1 MKKLN
6 HQLSFRD
13 ERRENPQAP
22 RRLFLRQAGA
32 LSLWGAVPAWAQPE
46 AQQSPAAPQPEPLRL
61 GCEAALVN
69 SGLVPAWQRA
79 FTHQTGVALA
89 LTAVASTEAL
99 QMLDRGEVHM
109 SVTNDPK
116 RELELEQP
124 GLAHGRVLV
133 AGGSFVLVGP
143 SSAAKTLRA
152 AITGAHATSAPI
164 PLLLQTMA
172 KEGVTFLS
180 RTDGSG
186 THHFEQ
192 GLWEWAQV
200 KPEGA
205 WYRRALGD
213 VPHWLHAKEM
223 GACIVLEKGVWLR
236 LAKDSGLVVLADNDP
251 ALNIGVHLMR
261 AFRSRHPGGQLFAKW
276 LTGPTGQWVTRRA
289 GYRTAAQAR
298 AFT

>member
-6 HQLSFRD
+6 KPLSFGD
-13 ERRENPQAP
+13 EPRADLPAS
-22 RRLFLRQAGA
+22 RRLFLRHTGA
-32 LSLWGAVPAWAQPE
+32 LGLLGAIPAWAQPD
-46 AQQSPAAPQPEPLRL
+46 AQQPPTAPPPEPLRL
-61 GCEAALVN
+61 GCEEALVQ
-69 SGLVPAWQRA
+69 SGLIPAWKRA
-79 FTHQTGVALA
+79 FTYQTGVALS
-89 LTAVASTEAL
+89 LTPAPATEAL

-109 SVTNDPK
+109 SLTNDPE
-116 RELELEQP
+116 RELELERP
-124 GLAHGRVLV
+124 GLAHSRVLV

-143 SSAAKTLRA
+143 SSAAKTFRA
-152 AITGAHATSAPI
+152 ALSGANAAPASI

-213 VPHWLHAKEM
+213 VPHWMHAKEM
-223 GACIVLEKGVWLR
+223 GACILLEKGVWLR
-236 LAKDSGLVVLADNDP
+236 LPKDSGFVVLADNDP
-251 ALNIGVHLMR
+251 ALNIEVHLMR

-289 GYRTAAQAR
+289 GYRTAAQVR
-298 AFT
+298 TFT

>member
-1 MKKLN
+1 MKKLIK
-6 HQLSFRD
+6 QVSFLD
-13 ERRENPQAP
+13 GHRETLQAS
-22 RRLFLRQAGA
+22 RRLFLRQTGA
-32 LSLWGAVPAWAQPE
+32 LSLLGAVPAWAQPDT
-46 AQQSPAAPQPEPLRL
+46 QPPPLVPQPEPLRL
-61 GCEAALVN
+61 ACEEALVT

-79 FTHQTGVALA
+79 FTYQTGVALA
-89 LTAVASTEAL
+89 LTAVPATEAL

-109 SVTNDPK
+109 SVTNDPE
-116 RELELEQP
+116 RELELERP
-124 GLAHGRVLV
+124 GLAHSRVLV
-133 AGGSFVLVGP
+133 AGGGFVLVGP

-152 AITGAHATSAPI
+152 AISGANASPASI

-192 GLWEWAQV
+192 GLWDWAQV

-223 GACIVLEKGVWLR
+223 GACILLEKGVWLR
-236 LAKDSGLVVLADNDP
+236 LPKDSGFVVLADNDP
-251 ALNIGVHLMR
+251 ALNIEVHLMR

-289 GYRTAAQAR
+289 GYRTASQVR